1 MKYQTII
8 NLLDNT
14 PNQPSKFRTTNW
26 AEINDNSRGTYSTN
40 IQIKFKITMLKSRL
54 CDCSD
59 AYILVKGMEMK
70 EQEIKK
76 KEE

>member
-54 CDCSD
+54 
-59 AYILVKGMEMK
+59 
-70 EQEIKK
+70 
-76 KEE
+76 

>member
-14 PNQPSKFRTTNW
+14 PNQPSNFRTTNW

-54 CDCSD
+54 CDYSD
-59 AYILVKGMEMK
+59 KYILVKGMEMK
-70 EQEIKK
+70 EQEMKK